1 MSRTAEQHLVDGFLD
16 TLWLERGLSAN
27 TLAAYRADLRSFLAW
42 VQREALDPLAVNT
55 TQVREY
61 LESSACG
68 QTLSTR
74 SRRLSCLKRFY
85 AHLERQGQV
94 KRSPVETLRTPH
106 GGRPLPQSM
115 SEAEVETL
123 LAAPDEGT
131 ALGLRDRTML
141 EVLYATGLRV
151 SELVGLRSD
160 QLNLRQGVVRITG
173 KGGKERLVPLGLTAL
188 DYLQRYIREVLP
200 GLAGRNSAGQLFPG
214 RAGRPMSRQNFWYL
228 LRRYARLAGLARL
241 PSPHVLR
248 HAFATHLVN
257 HGADLR
263 AVQML
268 LGHSD
273 ISTTQI
279 YTHIAQERLQRLHA
293 AHHPRG

>member
-1 MSRTAEQHLVDGFLD
+1 MSLTAEQRLVDGFLD

-27 TLAAYRADLRSFLAW
+27 TLAAYRADMGSFLAW
-42 VQREALDPLAVNT
+42 VQRKALDPLVVST

-68 QTLSTR
+68 QTRSTR

-94 KRSPVETLRTPH
+94 NRSPVEALRTPR

-115 SEAEVETL
+115 SEAEVEML
-123 LAAPDEGT
+123 LAAPDEST
-131 ALGLRDRTML
+131 LLGLRDRTML

-151 SELVGLRSD
+151 SELVALRSD
-160 QLNLRQGVVRITG
+160 QLNLRQGAVRIIG
-173 KGGKERLVPLGLTAL
+173 KGGKERLVPLGLPAL
-188 DYLQRYIREVLP
+188 DYLERYKREALP
-200 GLAGRNSAGQLFPG
+200 ELTGRNSAGHLFPG

-228 LRRYARLAGLARL
+228 LRRHARLAGLARL